1 MLMNSSRYKHLYLK
15 CSGPTIS
22 VMMNQK
28 LINYIMITGNEDLT
42 SKNDDE
48 LFMNRK

>member
-1 MLMNSSRYKHLYLK
+1 MSWSHN
-15 CSGPTIS
+15 IS
-22 VMMNQK
+22 NDESK

-48 LFMNRK
+48 LFVNRK

>member
-1 MLMNSSRYKHLYLK
+1 
-15 CSGPTIS
+15 
-22 VMMNQK
+22 MMNQK
-28 LINYIMITGNEDLT
+28 LINYIMITGNVDLT